1 MIAIIGA
8 MDGEIAEF
16 LAVLES
22 KKEEKWT
29 DFTFYT
35 GTIEGRDVLVVK
47 SGVGKVM
54 AALAAQHI
62 IDAYSPEALI
72 FSGLAGGLNPN
83 LEIGDTLVAEDCIQH
98 DLNAISL
105 GFKRGEV
112 PYSPYR
118 ILGCDKKLVDLA
130 MGCVPE
136 IGKVLKGRILTG
148 DQFITNRTLKS
159 LQYLYDDLAGD
170 AVEMEGAAVG
180 LVATVNRVP
189 FLLIRIIS
197 DRADT
202 YAHMD
207 FASFLPRASRT
218 SLQFIRHILRG
229 LSGLS

>member
-1 MIAIIGA
+1 

-16 LAVLES
+16 LAVLED

-35 GTIEGRDVLVVK
+35 GRIESKDVIVVK

-54 AALAAQHI
+54 AALVAQYVIDTYKPETI
-62 IDAYSPEALI
+62 I
-72 FSGLAGGLNPN
+72 FTGLAGGLNSE
-83 LEIGDTLVAEDCIQH
+83 LEIGDILVARDCVQH
-98 DLNAISL
+98 DLNVISL
-105 GFKRGEV
+105 GFKRGEI
-112 PYSPYR
+112 PYTPYR
-118 ILGCDKKLVDLA
+118 ILNCDAGLLDLA
-130 MGCVPE
+130 MKYTPE
-136 IGKVLKGRILTG
+136 SGKILKGRILTG

-180 LVATVNRVP
+180 LVATVNKIP

-202 YAHMD
+202 YAHID
-207 FASFLPRASRT
+207 FASFLPKASRS
-218 SLQFIRHILRG
+218 SLQFIRYILRG
-229 LSGLS
+229 LA

>member
-1 MIAIIGA
+1 MIAIVGA
-8 MDGEIAEF
+8 LDGEIAEF

-22 KKEEKWT
+22 KKQEKWT
-29 DFTFYT
+29 DFTFFT
-35 GTIEGRDVLVVK
+35 GTIENREVVLTK

-54 AALAAQHI
+54 AALVTQRI
-62 IDAYSPEALI
+62 IDSYKPTAII
-72 FSGLAGGLNPN
+72 FTGLAGGLGSH
-83 LEIGDTLVAEDCIQH
+83 LEIGDTLVAEDCVQH

-118 ILGCDKKLVDLA
+118 ILPCDKTLVDLA
-130 MGCVPE
+130 MQCVPE
-136 IGKVLKGRILTG
+136 TGKVVKGRVLTG

-189 FLLIRIIS
+189 FLLVRVIS

-202 YAHMD
+202 YAHID
-207 FASFLPRASRT
+207 FQSFLPKASRN
-218 SLQFIRHILRG
+218 SLHFVRYVLRG
-229 LSGLS
+229 LT

>member
-16 LAVLES
+16 LAVLEG

-29 DFTFYT
+29 DFTFYV
-35 GTIEGRDVLVVK
+35 GRIEGRDVIVVK

-54 AALAAQHI
+54 AALVAQHVIEVYKPDAI
-62 IDAYSPEALI
+62 I
-72 FSGLAGGLNPN
+72 FTGLAGGLNSE
-83 LEIGDTLVAEDCIQH
+83 LEIGDILVAEDCVQH

-105 GFKRGEV
+105 GFQRGEV

-118 ILGCDKKLVDLA
+118 FLGCDKALLDLA
-130 MGCVPE
+130 LKYKPE
-136 IGKVLKGRILTG
+136 SGKVKKGRILTG

-180 LVATVNRVP
+180 LVATVNKVP
-189 FLLIRIIS
+189 FLLARIIS

-202 YAHMD
+202 YAHID
-207 FASFLPRASRT
+207 FASFLPKASRI
-218 SLQFIRHILRG
+218 SLSLIQHILRG
-229 LSGLS
+229 FA